1 MEALA
6 GGGIYLGMVIGFV
19 AGMAFQAARNAIQN
33 LRKTQ
38 ESIPGLKNT
47 ASGARLKGARWLLFG
62 VVYAGLVLWAIIR
75 IT

>member
-19 AGMAFQAARNAIQN
+19 AGMAFQAARHAIQN
-33 LRKTQ
+33 LRKTR
-38 ESIPGLKNT
+38 ESIPGLKDT

-62 VVYAGLVLWAIIR
+62 VLYAAFVLFVIVRIR
-75 IT
+75 